1 MITYLPL
8 ITYKQGLI
16 RMSKRNAS
24 SADGAPADNS
34 RIVAITAN
42 NRIIEVWDIHRQRT
56 EYRERQTDLPAEI
69 QARVIDGRQERR
81 EVHRTQ
87 LARQEWGHFIIRRH
101 QATRILRRA
110 PTIGLTM
117 LIPGTL
123 LAAGSANLGIAQLPL
138 SLLILQFTLI
148 AIGGLTAISAGWR
161 VITRRVQSSNGIPL
175 ESLGVSSHALGLPNG
190 ALVLEPLPVGCRAAR
205 FKGELEVDAPPGSWS
220 VVEEFESDFGWYR
233 AC

>member
-1 MITYLPL
+1 
-8 ITYKQGLI
+8 
-16 RMSKRNAS
+16 MSKRNAR

-205 FKGELEVDAPPGSWS
+205 FKGELEVDAPTGSWS

>member
-1 MITYLPL
+1 MF
-8 ITYKQGLI
+8 
-16 RMSKRNAS
+16 KRNAS
-24 SADGAPADNS
+24 SADGAPADDS
-34 RIVAITAN
+34 RMVAIMAN

-56 EYRERQTDLPAEI
+56 EYRERETDLPAEI
-69 QARVIDGRQERR
+69 QARVVDGRQERR

-101 QATRILRRA
+101 QATRMLRWA

-123 LAAGSANLGIAQLPL
+123 LAAGSANLGIAQVHL
-138 SLLILQFTLI
+138 SLLILQCTLI
-148 AIGGLTAISAGWR
+148 TIGGLMAISAGWR
-161 VITRRVQSSNGIPL
+161 VITRRAQPRSGIPL
-175 ESLGVSSHALGLPNG
+175 ESLGVSSRALGLPNG
-190 ALVLEPLPVGCRAAR
+190 ALVLEPLPVGCRASR
-205 FKGELEVDAPPGSWS
+205 FKGDIDVDAPAGSWS